1 MGTFC
6 LVKALGRI
14 VVICA
19 ALAIAASGQTF
30 TRLVKFNGSNGA
42 KPYYGALTQGTD
54 GNLYGTTVI
63 GGSEF
68 GAGGGSGTI
77 YQITP
82 SGKVTTVYNFCSQAN
97 CADGGGPYGGLMLAA
112 NGNFYG
118 ATYGGGTTNLG
129 TAFEFTPQAKLT
141 TLYTF
146 CSAKNGSGD
155 CLDGTSPLETFF
167 QATNGNIYGLTNISV
182 DYSAGTIFQIT
193 PAGKLTTVHSFGTN
207 EAGGLI
213 QASNGGFYGVTVGGD
228 DQIREFFQLGATGQ
242 INTLYTFATDQGQPR
257 GLIQGADGHFY
268 GTTYDGGA
276 EDSGTFYQIT
286 PAGEYTQLYS
296 FCAQPNCA
304 DGGGPNE
311 VVQGTDGNFYGTT
324 YMGGSNQV
332 NGIFVGYGTVFQ
344 ITPTGAL
351 TTLYTFCLQ
360 GGECADGAHPYAA
373 VTQGTDGNFYG
384 TAYGLQAC
392 PGNCG
397 SAYKLSMGLAP
408 FVKAVPDFGK
418 AGQTVM
424 ILGNNLTGAT
434 SVTFNGVS
442 AAFKV
447 VSSTYIKAQVPVGAN
462 GGTIQVTTPG
472 GTLSSNAEFQALP

>member
-1 MGTFC
+1 MGKVR
-6 LVKALGRI
+6 LVKTLGR
-14 VVICA
+14 VVIICGA
-19 ALAIAASGQTF
+19 MAIAASGQTF
-30 TRLVKFNGSNGA
+30 TRLVKLNGTNGA
-42 KPYYGALTQGTD
+42 RPYYGALTQGTD
-54 GNLYGTTVI
+54 GNLYGTTA
-63 GGSEF
+63 
-68 GAGGGSGTI
+68 AGGVGFGGNSGSGTI

-97 CADGGGPYGGLMLAA
+97 CADGGGPYAGLTLAA

-118 ATYGGGTTNLG
+118 GTYSGGTTNLG

-146 CSAKNGSGD
+146 CSVKNSSGD

-167 QATNGNIYGLTNISV
+167 QATNGNLYGLTNISV

-193 PAGKLTTVHSFGTN
+193 PAGKFTTIHSFGTN

-213 QASNGGFYGVTVGGD
+213 QAGNGSFYGVTVGGD
-228 DQIREFFQLGATGQ
+228 DQVREFFELGASGPLSV
-242 INTLYTFATDQGQPR
+242 LYTFAQDQGQPR
-257 GLIQGADGHFY
+257 GLIQGGDGNFY

-276 EDSGTFYQIT
+276 QNSGTVYKIT
-286 PAGEYTQLYS
+286 PDGEYTQLYS
-296 FCAQPNCA
+296 FCAQVNCA
-304 DGGGPNE
+304 DGGWPNE
-311 VVQGTDGNFYGTT
+311 VMQGTDGNLYGTT
-324 YMGGSNQV
+324 YLGGSNQP

-344 ITPTGAL
+344 ITPAGVL
-351 TTLYTFCLQ
+351 TTLYTFCPQ
-360 GGECADGAHPYAA
+360 GGECSDGAHPFAT
-373 VTQGTDGNFYG
+373 VTQATDGNFYG
-384 TAYGLQAC
+384 TTTGLQAC

-397 SAYKLSMGLAP
+397 TAYKLSMGLAP
-408 FVKAVPDFGK
+408 FVKAVPNFGK

-442 AAFKV
+442 ASFKV
-447 VSSTYIKAQVPVGAN
+447 VSSTYIKAQVPAGAT

-472 GTLSSNAEFQALP
+472 GMLMSNAAFEALP